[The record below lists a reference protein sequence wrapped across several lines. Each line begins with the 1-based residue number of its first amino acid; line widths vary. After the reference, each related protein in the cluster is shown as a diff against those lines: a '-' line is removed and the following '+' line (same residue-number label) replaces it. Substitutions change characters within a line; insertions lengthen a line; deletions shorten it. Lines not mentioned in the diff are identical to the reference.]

1 METILKLLV
10 EQPES
15 LGEIAKGYI
24 EKYKKP
30 IYAVL
35 EEFLN
40 IAKDYSENT
49 EYPTICAKAKK
60 NMFDA
65 YISVGFTDEQ
75 ALTLMI
81 NDNIQLMNNI
91 KNVQNSVNNTIKK

>member
-35 EEFLN
+35 E
-40 IAKDYSENT
+40 
-49 EYPTICAKAKK
+49 
-60 NMFDA
+60 
-65 YISVGFTDEQ
+65 
-75 ALTLMI
+75 
-81 NDNIQLMNNI
+81 
-91 KNVQNSVNNTIKK
+91 

>member
-49 EYPTICAKAKK
+49 EYPAICAKSKK

-65 YISVGFTDEQ
+65 YVSAGFT
-75 ALTLMI
+75 
-81 NDNIQLMNNI
+81 
-91 KNVQNSVNNTIKK
+91 VHR

>member
-1 METILKLLV
+1 
-10 EQPES
+10 
-15 LGEIAKGYI
+15 
-24 EKYKKP
+24 
-30 IYAVL
+30 
-35 EEFLN
+35 
-40 IAKDYSENT
+40 
-49 EYPTICAKAKK
+49 
-60 NMFDA
+60 MFDA